1 MEYESEAGTNI
12 IVEVEE
18 SEGLGRVSRPGEVAA
33 KAGKTL
39 EDALSIVCP
48 TADAAYHALQRLTV
62 KPEEVSVA
70 FGVRL
75 TVKAGAI
82 IAESQGEAHFE
93 VSLRWKMR

>member
-1 MEYESEAGTNI
+1 MEYESNTGNGI
-12 IVEVEE
+12 IGEVEE
-18 SEGLGRVSRPGEVAA
+18 SEGVGRVGRPGEVAA

-48 TADAAYHALQRLTV
+48 TADAVYAVIQRLAA
-62 KPEEVSVA
+62 KPEEVTVA

-93 VSLRWKMR
+93 VSLRWTK